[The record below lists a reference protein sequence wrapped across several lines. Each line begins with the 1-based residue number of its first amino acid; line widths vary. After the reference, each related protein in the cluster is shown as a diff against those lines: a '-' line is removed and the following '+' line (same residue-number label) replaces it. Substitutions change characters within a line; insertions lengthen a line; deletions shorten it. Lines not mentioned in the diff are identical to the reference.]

1 MFVFRSP
8 YFIVF
13 HNLFRYLLICCLLSS
28 YRKICAQGTRT
39 LCRGFQ
45 MGMGGKRFLADYSS
59 LRPLSLWLSR
69 SLIPFRYMPFS
80 FSHLFLSVV
89 PLSLSLCLSIPLSV
103 SSCLSSSLSYF
114 FSSFCLCCSIAF
126 SCAFALSIS
135 LSFSIYSSF
144 SFSS

>member
-28 YRKICAQGTRT
+28 YRKICAQGMRT
-39 LCRGFQ
+39 LCRSFQ
-45 MGMGGKRFLADYSS
+45 MGMGGKRSHLTIHLCGHYLCGFRGLSSISFCCSSFAFSLSFYSS
-59 LRPLSLWLSR
+59 
-69 SLIPFRYMPFS
+69 F
-80 FSHLFLSVV
+80 
-89 PLSLSLCLSIPLSV
+89 CV
-103 SSCLSSSLSYF
+103 SSCLSFSFSYF

-135 LSFSIYSSF
+135 LSFSIYSSI